1 MNLFLLLRTSLQEM
15 TKTEEKYSPQ
25 ESNPKID
32 KNVNHII
39 GLNETISAKKDKL
52 NDQKLWLK
60 LKIGCDEAFR
70 ELFLKYNDILSKY
83 GMSIVKDSIIVEDCI
98 HDLFLYLWSKRE
110 SLTEVESV
118 KYYLIVSFRRRI
130 FRVIQEKAKADKLLD
145 GIKLEFPK
153 HEDFFEKKFIT
164 DQNTLERENVLN
176 KAVDELPPRQKQ
188 VLNLRYL
195 EGLPY
200 VEISIKMGISNVSV
214 RKLSSK
220 AIKNLRKKVL

>member
-1 MNLFLLLRTSLQEM
+1 MPN
-15 TKTEEKYSPQ
+15 KEEKYNFQ
-25 ESNPKID
+25 ESNFKTD
-32 KNVNHII
+32 KNVKHII
-39 GLNETISAKKDKL
+39 GLNETTSAKKEKL

-60 LKIGCDEAFR
+60 LKIGSDEAFR
-70 ELFLKYNDILSKY
+70 ELFLKYNNILSGY

-98 HDLFLYLWSKRE
+98 HDLFLHLWSKRE

-118 KYYLIVSFRRRI
+118 KYYLIVSFRRGI

-153 HEDFFEKKFIT
+153 YEDFFEKKFIT
-164 DQNTLERENVLN
+164 DQIIHERENVLN
-176 KAVDELPPRQKQ
+176 KAIDELPPRQKQ

-200 VEISIKMGISNVSV
+200 NEISVKIGISNVSA
-214 RKLSSK
+214 RKLTSK